1 MKKEQYHLE
10 DTMGRMYKAIIVP
23 VLLICLL
30 GSSVDGKS
38 VASFIY
44 IHFHNWLPFSP
55 KESVYEL
62 IVSIIYVFICMYMT
76 LICDNSV
83 TIQN

>member
-1 MKKEQYHLE
+1 MKKEQYNLE
-10 DTMGRMYKAIIVP
+10 DTMGRMYKDIIVP

-44 IHFHNWLPFSP
+44 IQFQTSL
-55 KESVYEL
+55 VVR
-62 IVSIIYVFICMYMT
+62 VSAY
-76 LICDNSV
+76 
-83 TIQN
+83 